1 MTTNMPSEV
10 QVVEVN
16 VLFKSGKK
24 LIFHMALKN
33 LDTEEEYYTIEELMN
48 GFTDAFCED
57 HAGAEFVALNDK
69 DNKVVGESLV
79 VVNRNDISA
88 ITVGKPKTIKSYEF
102 IHKSGD

>member
-57 HAGAEFVALNDK
+57 HDGAEFVALNDK

-79 VVNRNDISA
+79 VVNRNDITA
-88 ITVGKPKTIKSYEF
+88 ITVGKPETIKSYEF

>member
-57 HAGAEFVALNDK
+57 HDGAEFVALNDK
-69 DNKVVGESLV
+69 DNTVVGESLV

-88 ITVGKPKTIKSYEF
+88 ITVGKPETIKSYEF

>member
-57 HAGAEFVALNDK
+57 HDGAEFVALNDK
-69 DNKVVGESLV
+69 NNKVVGESLV
-79 VVNRNDISA
+79 VVNRNDITA
-88 ITVGKPKTIKSYEF
+88 ITVGKPETIKSYEF

>member
-24 LIFHMALKN
+24 IIFHMALKN

-48 GFTDAFCED
+48 GCTDAFCED
-57 HAGAEFVALNDK
+57 HDGAEFVALNDK

-88 ITVGKPKTIKSYEF
+88 ITVGKPETIKSYEF

>member
-10 QVVEVN
+10 QVAEVN

-33 LDTEEEYYTIEELMN
+33 LDTEEEYYTIKELMC

-57 HAGAEFVALNDK
+57 HDGAEFVALNDK
-69 DNKVVGESLV
+69 DNKVVGESLI

-88 ITVGKPKTIKSYEF
+88 ITVGKPETIKSYEF

>member
-1 MTTNMPSEV
+1 MTANMPSEV

-57 HAGAEFVALNDK
+57 HDGAEFVALNDK

-88 ITVGKPKTIKSYEF
+88 ITVGKPETIKSYEF

>member
-24 LIFHMALKN
+24 IIFHMALKN

-57 HAGAEFVALNDK
+57 HDGAEFVALNDK

-88 ITVGKPKTIKSYEF
+88 ITVGKPETIKSYEF

>member
-1 MTTNMPSEV
+1 MTTNIPSEV

-57 HAGAEFVALNDK
+57 HDGAEFVALNDK

-88 ITVGKPKTIKSYEF
+88 ITVGKPETIKSYEF

>member
-33 LDTEEEYYTIEELMN
+33 LDTEEEYYTIEELMD
-48 GFTDAFCED
+48 GFKDAFCED
-57 HAGAEFVALNDK
+57 HDGAEFVAFNDK

-79 VVNRNDISA
+79 VVNRNDITA
-88 ITVGKPKTIKSYEF
+88 ITVGKPETIKSYEF

>member
-33 LDTEEEYYTIEELMN
+33 LDTEEEYYTIEELMG

-57 HAGAEFVALNDK
+57 HDGAEFVALNDK

-79 VVNRNDISA
+79 VVNRNDITA
-88 ITVGKPKTIKSYEF
+88 ITVGKPETIKSYEF